1 MELNFPSKCGIIHS
15 ERGNEIIAKKIY
27 VMRGDVK
34 SCGCI
39 SIAKEGSSEEL
50 EIKNYILSLNKNIKI
65 EKTREILDGKE
76 IDLYLPEYN
85 LGIEFNESM
94 FHATVNSVYDNVDK
108 LYHFNKFKLAK
119 EKGVHLINIFDVDW
133 ESNKERI
140 KMYLKSLLTKN
151 KVIYAR
157 KCALVYIDY
166 EIYKDFCDKYHLQ
179 GASRKG
185 LSKYIYGLYYNN
197 ELISVMCFGNQR
209 FVKNK
214 EGYYELH
221 RYCVKDG
228 YTVIGGANKLHKY
241 FERTHNV
248 KQIVSYSDNDYFSGN
263 IYNRLGYTFSG
274 YTNPR
279 YYWYLNGVELKREK
293 CQLKYL
299 KEMYKD
305 IYSEALKE
313 NASNKEIYVMTK
325 LNASQVYRSGNT
337 KWLFN
342 SREE

>member
-1 MELNFPSKCGIIHS
+1 M
-15 ERGNEIIAKKIY
+15 
-27 VMRGDVK
+27 
-34 SCGCI
+34 
-39 SIAKEGSSEEL
+39 
-50 EIKNYILSLNKNIKI
+50 
-65 EKTREILDGKE
+65 
-76 IDLYLPEYN
+76 YLPEYN
-85 LGIEFNESM
+85 LGIEFNGSM

-157 KCALVYIDY
+157 KCALVHVDY
-166 EIYKDFCDKYHLQ
+166 ETYKEFCNKYHLQ

-305 IYSEALKE
+305 IYNEAIKE